1 MKLTQLKTFIKF
13 YENGAVISKE
23 LFSLV
28 IVHCLDKY
36 PLLPLMMAT
45 EQVSGTSHVLSPR
58 Q

>member
-1 MKLTQLKTFIKF
+1 MKLTQLKTFIKY

-23 LFSLV
+23 VFSLV
-28 IVHCLDKY
+28 IVHCLDRY
-36 PLLPLMMAT
+36 PFLSLMMAT